1 MTNIDMTFY
10 LNHMTHI
17 CITYHILTK
26 YGSLLLCKIL
36 GNVCYYFSMLHIMS
50 IVHWYLY
57 FFSLFLVGGKTWLGV
72 ESGWA
77 RTEVPSL
84 YFWKCEHS
92 ELLSTNQNRAVKSC
106 LLVWFGLS
114 YKNTL
119 TQVLVGKE
127 STWEEDHSNLG
138 AGFGQLEDFCTL
150 GKELQCKSTFWLLS
164 LCAAP
169 QRCGWEWRFLSKSL
183 QPFSYLQWS

>member
-77 RTEVPSL
+77 RTEVLSL
-84 YFWKCEHS
+84 YCIS
-92 ELLSTNQNRAVKSC
+92 VSVNIVNCSLPTSIVRSRVVC
-106 LLVWFGLS
+106 LFALVWVIKHFDTGACWRRKHLGRGSFHPWRWLWATWGLL
-114 YKNTL
+114 YL
-119 TQVLVGKE
+119 
-127 STWEEDHSNLG
+127 
-138 AGFGQLEDFCTL
+138 L
-150 GKELQCKSTFWLLS
+150 GKELRCKSTFWLLS

-169 QRCGWEWRFLSKSL
+169 QRCGWEWLFLSKSL
-183 QPFSYLQWS
+183 QPFS